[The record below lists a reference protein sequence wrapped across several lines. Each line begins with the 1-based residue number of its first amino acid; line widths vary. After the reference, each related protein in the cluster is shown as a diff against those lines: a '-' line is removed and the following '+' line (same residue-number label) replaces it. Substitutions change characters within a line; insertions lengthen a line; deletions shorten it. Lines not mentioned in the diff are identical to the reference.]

1 MNDEWTM
8 GFREF
13 CFFTP
18 FRAKLKIDFAFDFDK
33 IMNQN
38 KAKQFQ
44 IAYSRTLQGHVDY
57 QWIKILTHLKLI
69 LNIDLKLILNI
80 EIQFE

>member
-1 MNDEWTM
+1 MRLNIVPIGK

-18 FRAKLKIDFAFDFDK
+18 FRAELKIDFAFDFDK

-57 QWIKILTHLKLI
+57 Q
-69 LNIDLKLILNI
+69 
-80 EIQFE
+80 

>member
-1 MNDEWTM
+1 VHNGQSSFHWSIAYDPHFRFQVIKKQQELNSAFM

-18 FRAKLKIDFAFDFDK
+18 FRAELKIDFAFDFDK

-57 QWIKILTHLKLI
+57 Q
-69 LNIDLKLILNI
+69 
-80 EIQFE
+80 

>member
-1 MNDEWTM
+1 MEETAL

-18 FRAKLKIDFAFDFDK
+18 FRAELKIDFAFDFDK

-57 QWIKILTHLKLI
+57 Q
-69 LNIDLKLILNI
+69 
-80 EIQFE
+80 

>member
-1 MNDEWTM
+1 MTM

-18 FRAKLKIDFAFDFDK
+18 FRAELKIDFAFDFDK

-57 QWIKILTHLKLI
+57 Q
-69 LNIDLKLILNI
+69 
-80 EIQFE
+80 